1 MNLDNKKSFIHAACS
16 AAEKATWVKAAIAS
30 NLKLTAWVVRALND
44 RAEKDLRK
52 EDEQS

>member
-1 MNLDNKKSFIHAACS
+1 M
-16 AAEKATWVKAAIAS
+16 AS

-52 EDEQS
+52 DNEQS